1 MKEKQ
6 LLKFIL
12 QDGLH
17 HWFIAG
23 LGITTLLL
31 ALSTVY
37 LSFLNRQLTG
47 HWDFL
52 LKQQDELN
60 IEWHHL
66 ILEEQA
72 QTEHHKIRQFS
83 KQTFNMKQPQPS
95 DEKVLMIHEK
105 AS

>member
-1 MKEKQ
+1 MKEKH
-6 LLKFIL
+6 LLKCMV
-12 QDGLH
+12 QDGLR
-17 HWFIAG
+17 HWAISVLG
-23 LGITTLLL
+23 LIILLL
-31 ALSTVY
+31 SLSTVY

-47 HWDFL
+47 HWDLL

-66 ILEEQA
+66 ILEEQS
-72 QTEHHKIRQFS
+72 QTEHHKIREFS
-83 KQTFNMKQPQPS
+83 KQKFNMKQPQPN